1 MSNDDSRVT
10 PPGNA
15 QPRSSRARSEESP
28 SGADAFVLPE
38 FDSLPDLAPL
48 PDLDEF
54 LKADPLAGF
63 DDAVAAQADTISSR
77 DDDALPSA
85 APAGDIP
92 SLPTSPSSPT
102 SPSLPAVSTTPTQ
115 NTAPTFT
122 VAPSQAVAAPT
133 HAAPASSRTSPA
145 QEPNERVA
153 HPAGRLS
160 WGKQGTTSSAIPIGL
175 AISGAIV
182 VLSGIISSVY
192 AGGSNHKHPTLP
204 PPDLDTKQQ
213 VLHVPG
219 YRGAATN
226 THSLSPEWASGVA
239 TAWTIPTTNG
249 PAGTPPQIYVDGSV
263 LYLAADDLTEDR
275 KESAVTVSAYDL
287 SGNEPT
293 LLWTSTGPTENSA
306 IMSSHTPA
314 FLSDDDQVFFHD
326 VVIDKAT
333 GAQTQAPWK
342 RGYPLAVADDIVVT
356 CSATTSCAGWT
367 REGSEWTNLWTT
379 STAIQSG
386 FGLHNHD
393 LGYAPAG
400 TALAGSGAQA
410 AVLVPTAI
418 KELPLVLNVHTGEV
432 TTLNNPNGNADYQKV
447 EVATDGFLVY
457 ERSEQVGLLFE
468 PNGTLQSTFTAEPHL
483 PTVSHDGRQPTTS
496 DIHTFMTST
505 KAPWAAGTIALTG
518 TDQCAIEYKLTAD
531 SATHTISIPSA
542 ARPDMQ
548 PGCYFDPA
556 DARVS
561 VDGSALY
568 IDTFNFQDTSKY
580 FIDTAKG
587 LSFTSN
593 ELNEATHLTWVFDD
607 MLIGQ
612 TDGGIRAFVPASS

>member
-1 MSNDDSRVT
+1 M
-10 PPGNA
+10 
-15 QPRSSRARSEESP
+15 
-28 SGADAFVLPE
+28 
-38 FDSLPDLAPL
+38 
-48 PDLDEF
+48 
-54 LKADPLAGF
+54 
-63 DDAVAAQADTISSR
+63 
-77 DDDALPSA
+77 
-85 APAGDIP
+85 
-92 SLPTSPSSPT
+92 
-102 SPSLPAVSTTPTQ
+102 
-115 NTAPTFT
+115 
-122 VAPSQAVAAPT
+122 
-133 HAAPASSRTSPA
+133 
-145 QEPNERVA
+145 
-153 HPAGRLS
+153 
-160 WGKQGTTSSAIPIGL
+160 
-175 AISGAIV
+175 
-182 VLSGIISSVY
+182 
-192 AGGSNHKHPTLP
+192 
-204 PPDLDTKQQ
+204 
-213 VLHVPG
+213 PG

-263 LYLAADDLTEDR
+263 LYLAADDLMEDR
-275 KESAVTVSAYDL
+275 RKSAVTVSAYDL

-314 FLSDDDQVFFHD
+314 FLSDNDQVFFHD

-342 RGYPLAVADDIVVT
+342 KDYPLAVADDIVVT
-356 CSATTSCAGWT
+356 CSTTTSCSGWT

-379 STAIQSG
+379 TTATQSG
-386 FGLHNHD
+386 YGLHNHD

-400 TALAGSGAQA
+400 TALAGNGAQA
-410 AVLVPTAI
+410 AVLVPTAPD
-418 KELPLVLNVHTGEV
+418 ELPQILNVHTGEV
-432 TTLNNPNGNADYQKV
+432 TTLNNPDGNANYRKV

-457 ERSEQVGLLFE
+457 ERSEQTGLLFE

-505 KAPWAAGTIALTG
+505 KAQWTAGTIALTG
-518 TDQCAIEYKLTAD
+518 TNECAIKYKLTAD

-542 ARPDMQ
+542 ARPNMT
-548 PGCYFDPA
+548 PGCYFDPT

-593 ELNEATHLTWVFDD
+593 DLNEATHLTWVFDD

>member
-15 QPRSSRARSEESP
+15 QPRSPRARSEESP

-63 DDAVAAQADTISSR
+63 DEAVAAQAGTISSR

-92 SLPTSPSSPT
+92 SLPASPST
-102 SPSLPAVSTTPTQ
+102 PAVSTTPTQ

-122 VAPSQAVAAPT
+122 VTPSQADAAPT

-160 WGKQGTTSSAIPIGL
+160 WGEQRTTSSAIPIGL

-326 VVIDKAT
+326 VIIDKAT

-342 RGYPLAVADDIVVT
+342 RDYPLAVADDIVVT

-367 REGSEWTNLWTT
+367 RESSEWTNLWTT
-379 STAIQSG
+379 TTAIQSG

-418 KELPLVLNVHTGEV
+418 KELPQVLNVHTGEV
-432 TTLNNPNGNADYQKV
+432 TTLNNPDGNADYQKV

-457 ERSEQVGLLFE
+457 ERSEQVG
-468 PNGTLQSTFTAEPHL
+468 
-483 PTVSHDGRQPTTS
+483 
-496 DIHTFMTST
+496 
-505 KAPWAAGTIALTG
+505 
-518 TDQCAIEYKLTAD
+518 
-531 SATHTISIPSA
+531 
-542 ARPDMQ
+542 
-548 PGCYFDPA
+548 
-556 DARVS
+556 
-561 VDGSALY
+561 
-568 IDTFNFQDTSKY
+568 
-580 FIDTAKG
+580 
-587 LSFTSN
+587 
-593 ELNEATHLTWVFDD
+593 
-607 MLIGQ
+607 
-612 TDGGIRAFVPASS
+612 

>member
-15 QPRSSRARSEESP
+15 QPRSSRARGEEST

-63 DDAVAAQADTISSR
+63 DEAVAAQAGTISSR

-92 SLPTSPSSPT
+92 SLPTSPSTPAVPSLPT
-102 SPSLPAVSTTPTQ
+102 SPSTPAVSTTPTQ

-122 VAPSQAVAAPT
+122 VAPSQADAAPT

-160 WGKQGTTSSAIPIGL
+160 WGEQRTTSSAIPIGL

-182 VLSGIISSVY
+182 VVSGIISSVL

-239 TAWTIPTTNG
+239 T
-249 PAGTPPQIYVDGSV
+249 V

-342 RGYPLAVADDIVVT
+342 RDYPLAVTDDIVVT

-379 STAIQSG
+379 TTAIQSG

-418 KELPLVLNVHTGEV
+418 NELPQILNVHTGEV
-432 TTLNNPNGNADYQKV
+432 TTLNNPNGNADYRKV

-468 PNGTLQSTFTAEPHL
+468 PSGTLQSTFTAEPHL

-505 KAPWAAGTIALTG
+505 KAQWAAGTIALTG

-542 ARPDMQ
+542 ARADMQ

>member
-15 QPRSSRARSEESP
+15 QPRSSRARGEESP

-63 DDAVAAQADTISSR
+63 DEAVAAQAGTISSR

-92 SLPTSPSSPT
+92 SLPTSPSTPAVPSSPASPST
-102 SPSLPAVSTTPTQ
+102 PAVPSLPAVSTTPTQ

-122 VAPSQAVAAPT
+122 VTPSQADAAPT
-133 HAAPASSRTSPA
+133 HAATASSRTSPA

-160 WGKQGTTSSAIPIGL
+160 WGEQRTTSSAIPIGL

-226 THSLSPEWASGVA
+226 THSLSPEWA
-239 TAWTIPTTNG
+239 
-249 PAGTPPQIYVDGSV
+249 
-263 LYLAADDLTEDR
+263 
-275 KESAVTVSAYDL
+275 YDL

-342 RGYPLAVADDIVVT
+342 RDYPLAVTDDIVVT

-418 KELPLVLNVHTGEV
+418 KELPQVLNVHTGEV
-432 TTLNNPNGNADYQKV
+432 TTLNNPDGNADYRQV

-468 PNGTLQSTFTAEPHL
+468 PSGTLQSTFTAEPHL

-505 KAPWAAGTIALTG
+505 KAQWAAGTIALTG

-568 IDTFNFQDTSKY
+568 IDTFNFQDTHKY

>member
-1 MSNDDSRVT
+1 MSNDDSRLT

-15 QPRSSRARSEESP
+15 QPRSSRARGEESP
-28 SGADAFVLPE
+28 SRADAFVLPE

-54 LKADPLAGF
+54 LKTDPLAGF
-63 DDAVAAQADTISSR
+63 DEAVAAQADTISSR

-85 APAGDIP
+85 TPAGDIP
-92 SLPTSPSSPT
+92 SLPTSPST
-102 SPSLPAVSTTPTQ
+102 PAVSTTPTQ

-122 VAPSQAVAAPT
+122 VAPSQADAAPT
-133 HAAPASSRTSPA
+133 HAATASSRTSPA

-182 VLSGIISSVY
+182 ILSGIISSVY

-306 IMSSHTPA
+306 SMSSHTPA

-342 RGYPLAVADDIVVT
+342 RDYPLAVADDIVVT

-379 STAIQSG
+379 TTAIQSG

-410 AVLVPTAI
+410 AVLVPTAPN
-418 KELPLVLNVHTGEV
+418 ELPQILNVHTGEV
-432 TTLNNPNGNADYQKV
+432 TTLNNPDGNANYRKV

-505 KAPWAAGTIALTG
+505 KAQWAAGTIALTG

>member
-122 VAPSQAVAAPT
+122 VAPSQADAAPT

-160 WGKQGTTSSAIPIGL
+160 WGEQRTTSSAIPIGL

-249 PAGTPPQIYVDGSV
+249 TAGTPPQIYVDGSV

-342 RGYPLAVADDIVVT
+342 RDYPLVVADDIVVT

-379 STAIQSG
+379 TTAIQSG

-418 KELPLVLNVHTGEV
+418 NELPQILNVHTGEV
-432 TTLNNPNGNADYQKV
+432 TTLNNPNGNADYRKV

-457 ERSEQVGLLFE
+457 ERSEQVGVPLRTQRDPPVHVHSRAAPADSQPRRE
-468 PNGTLQSTFTAEPHL
+468 AANDVGHPHL
-483 PTVSHDGRQPTTS
+483 HDKHEGTVGGGHDCADRHGPMRHRVQADRRQR
-496 DIHTFMTST
+496 HTHDLHPLSGT
-505 KAPWAAGTIALTG
+505 PGYAAGL
-518 TDQCAIEYKLTAD
+518 L
-531 SATHTISIPSA
+531 
-542 ARPDMQ
+542 
-548 PGCYFDPA
+548 
-556 DARVS
+556 
-561 VDGSALY
+561 L
-568 IDTFNFQDTSKY
+568 
-580 FIDTAKG
+580 
-587 LSFTSN
+587 
-593 ELNEATHLTWVFDD
+593 
-607 MLIGQ
+607 
-612 TDGGIRAFVPASS
+612 